1 MKISPKLLL
10 LLAATTSFVDANACT
25 GVTVKSTDGAVI
37 STRTLEFAMELN
49 SNAIYLPRGF
59 KTDVVF
65 KDGKTGAS
73 WQQKYAI
80 LGINALGLNMIM
92 EGFNEKGLNVGAFYL
107 PGFAQY
113 DKLTDSNASKAMS
126 ATFFPMWVAGNF
138 ATVAEVKNALKD
150 IVIVDSVAKDQPES
164 FPLHFRITD
173 ATGAQIVVEYVK
185 GGMKVYDNEL
195 GVITNS
201 PEFDW
206 HLTNL
211 RNYVNLSATNIPSLK
226 IDGEKFTPLGQ
237 GAGMHGLPGDY
248 SPPSRYIRTVAIQSS
263 ALPVKTAEEGVNLS
277 WHIINNTDIPLGTTR
292 DVGADGKPYLN
303 YTQWTNVS
311 DLKNLKLYFKTYN
324 NQNIHMVDMN
334 KLDLNSK
341 DVKIFKMDIAPNYQD
356 ITNVQ

>member
-1 MKISPKLLL
+1 MKISYKFLIV
-10 LLAATTSFVDANACT
+10 LAAATCIDANACT
-25 GVTVKSTDGAVI
+25 GVTVKTTDGSVI

-49 SNAIYLPRGF
+49 SNAIYIPRGF

-65 KDGKTGAS
+65 TDGKKGAS
-73 WQQKYAI
+73 WQQKYAV

-107 PGFAQY
+107 PGFAHY
-113 DKLTDSNASKAMS
+113 DKLTDENANKAIS

-150 IVIVDSVAKDQPES
+150 IVLVDNIPQGQPES

-173 ATGAQIVVEYVK
+173 ATGDQIVVEYVK
-185 GGMKVYDNEL
+185 NGLKIYDNQL
-195 GVITNS
+195 GVITNA

-226 IDGEKFTPLGQ
+226 IDGQKFTPLGQ
-237 GAGMHGLPGDY
+237 GEGMHGLPGDY
-248 SPPSRYIRTVAIQSS
+248 SPPSRYIRSVAIQSS
-263 ALPVKTAEEGVNLS
+263 ALPVKTADEGVNLS

-292 DVGADGKPYLN
+292 DTGPDGKPYLN

-311 DLKNLKLYFKTYN
+311 DLSNLKLYFKTYQ
-324 NQNIHMVDMN
+324 NQDVHVVDMK

-341 DVKIFKMDIAPNYQD
+341 DVKIFKMDITPNYKD
-356 ITNVQ
+356 ITTLQ